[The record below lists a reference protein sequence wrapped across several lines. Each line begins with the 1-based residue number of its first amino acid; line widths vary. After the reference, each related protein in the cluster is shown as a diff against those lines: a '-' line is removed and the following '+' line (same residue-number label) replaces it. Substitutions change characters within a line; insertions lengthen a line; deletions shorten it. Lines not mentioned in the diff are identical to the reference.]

1 MVVDRPEGEAFIKA
15 TIGIIEG
22 KWKLLILWHLRNEA
36 QRFGELSRLIPEISE
51 KVLTQQLR
59 ALEKED
65 VICRNAQ
72 SGKLPFVTY
81 AFTEHG
87 RTIIPLLQPLCNWG
101 ESHLK
106 RLERKAQKE

>member
-1 MVVDRPEGEAFIKA
+1 MAIDRPEGEAFIKA

-22 KWKLLILWHLRNEA
+22 KWKLLILWYLRNEPK
-36 QRFGELSRLIPEISE
+36 RFGELNRLIPEVSE

-65 VICRNAQ
+65 IIRREPQ
-72 SGKLPFVTY
+72 PGKPPSVKY

-87 RTIIPLLQPLCNWG
+87 RTIIPLLQPLCDWG
-101 ESHLK
+101 EAHLK
-106 RLERKAQKE
+106 RLERKAQEN